1 MDLASDIMSQNTN
14 IYKIYK
20 DGILLQISCHRTLI
34 YIKYTR
40 MDLASD
46 IMSQNTNIYKIY
58 KDGSCFR
65 YHVTEH

>member
-1 MDLASDIMSQNTN
+1 
-14 IYKIYK
+14 
-20 DGILLQISCHRTLI
+20 LLQISCHRTLI

-65 YHVTEH
+65 YHVTNFKIKLT